1 MTNSSESSNTEI
13 HREEPKKN
21 LRNLRNLW
29 IYILFTTAL
38 VILVLYLLTLASA
51 PVFGD
56 PTEYT
61 VVAHELGFAHP
72 PGYAFITLLGK
83 LAQTLIPFGAIS
95 QRMHLLAAL
104 SSLTAALFAFGT
116 VYTIGRRYNS
126 QFTIHN
132 SQLIILTSAFTAL
145 LIATSADI
153 WQHAIHANPHILTAT
168 FLMANLF
175 FLTKFWAESGRVAEL
190 QGGKSAKWL
199 FVFAFTMG
207 LGITHHPLT
216 LMAWPAYGLFILI
229 VRPSIWKEWRTLLG
243 MVLCGLL
250 GLTVWLYFPLR
261 SAATPIGPTDL
272 NTLNGFLNY
281 ILARGLSESLPF
293 YGLADLADRTA
304 VFWTLLRLQYS
315 LPIIFLAL
323 IGFGWLIM
331 SHRLVL
337 SRVEGVAK
345 RQARPE
351 QSRRSGRVR
360 FRQSLMPLALLY
372 GLALLG
378 NYAFVMNL
386 RVQDIMAYLLGIF
399 MLLGLMAGIG
409 LYGLLVSLHIF
420 FQRKEAKN
428 TEKLIWLLLAALFL
442 LGPVLQAARNGPRIG
457 LGDYTAAQE
466 YVDAVFERF
475 EGSGEG
481 AVLLNDWEHMT
492 PLWYSQYVDKR
503 WPDAADVTPKLV
515 STGVQNPWL
524 ENVIENLP
532 GGPVYLSNYRRE
544 IVDFGFR
551 LRPVGPFYQVID
563 IGSDL
568 QFALPPELTPVEAV
582 GEEIT

>member
-1 MTNSSESSNTEI
+1 
-13 HREEPKKN
+13 
-21 LRNLRNLW
+21 
-29 IYILFTTAL
+29 
-38 VILVLYLLTLASA
+38 
-51 PVFGD
+51 
-56 PTEYT
+56 
-61 VVAHELGFAHP
+61 
-72 PGYAFITLLGK
+72 
-83 LAQTLIPFGAIS
+83 
-95 QRMHLLAAL
+95 
-104 SSLTAALFAFGT
+104 
-116 VYTIGRRYNS
+116 
-126 QFTIHN
+126 
-132 SQLIILTSAFTAL
+132 
-145 LIATSADI
+145 
-153 WQHAIHANPHILTAT
+153 
-168 FLMANLF
+168 MANLF
-175 FLTKFWAESGRVAEL
+175 FLTKFWAANLTPSPQQRQIAHPIIPSPAHPITST
-190 QGGKSAKWL
+190 QKWL
-199 FVFAFTMG
+199 FAFAFSLG

-216 LMAWPAYGLFILI
+216 VMAWPAYGLFILA
-229 VRPSIWKEWRTLLG
+229 VRPSIWKEWRVLLG

-261 SAATPIGPTDL
+261 SAAAPIGPTDL

-420 FQRKEAKN
+420 FERKEAKN

-442 LGPVLQAARNGPRIG
+442 LGPVLQAARNGPRIA
-457 LGDYTAAQE
+457 LGDYTATQD
-466 YVDAVFERF
+466 YVAAVFERF
-475 EGSGEG
+475 EGSSEG

-492 PLWYSQYVDKR
+492 PLW
-503 WPDAADVTPKLV
+503 
-515 STGVQNPWL
+515 
-524 ENVIENLP
+524 
-532 GGPVYLSNYRRE
+532 
-544 IVDFGFR
+544 
-551 LRPVGPFYQVID
+551 
-563 IGSDL
+563 
-568 QFALPPELTPVEAV
+568 
-582 GEEIT
+582 